1 VVKVDERI
9 AERRRQVRDE
19 RRRSRLRR
27 TVTVA
32 VLLALLGLAVAV
44 ERSSLVALAEIR
56 VEGTARLRPDTL
68 VVDAADLPLGTSTL
82 RLRLGAAEQ
91 RVEALPLVAEATVR
105 RLDPLTV
112 LVSVQE
118 RQPVAVVTG
127 GEAAALVDDDG
138 IVIATGSESGLVV
151 IDLGA
156 IRPPTPG
163 AHVTAVP
170 PLANAHAAMQLLPGP
185 LRTEIVRYDAV
196 AGDDVQIVLA
206 DGTRVR
212 LGRAERID
220 EKARA
225 LGAVLEDL
233 DGRAVDEIDVRA
245 PSRPVV
251 ALKPGL
257 KQEGA
262 TPVRPDNGTEE
273 RARGLTAL
281 DHRSSVRRNRTGR
294 QHRPQL

>member
-1 VVKVDERI
+1 MKVDDRI
-9 AERRRQVRDE
+9 AERRRQVREE

-32 VLLALLGLAVAV
+32 VLAVLLGLAVAV
-44 ERSSLVALAEIR
+44 ERSSLVALAEVR
-56 VEGTARLRPDTL
+56 VEGTDRLRPDT
-68 VVDAADLPLGTSTL
+68 VVAAADLPLGTSTL

-112 LVSVQE
+112 LVSVRE

-138 IVIATGSESGLVV
+138 IVIAPGSESGLVV

-156 IRPPTPG
+156 VQPPSPG
-163 AHVTAVP
+163 SHVTAVP
-170 PLANAHAAMQLLPGP
+170 PLANAHTVMRSLPGP
-185 LRTEIVRYDAV
+185 LRTEIVRYEAV
-196 AGDDVQIVLA
+196 ADDDVQVVLA

-212 LGRAERID
+212 LGRAERVD

-233 DGRAVDEIDVRA
+233 DGRIVALIDVRA

-251 ALKPGL
+251 HP
-257 KQEGA
+257 
-262 TPVRPDNGTEE
+262 
-273 RARGLTAL
+273 
-281 DHRSSVRRNRTGR
+281 
-294 QHRPQL
+294 

>member
-32 VLLALLGLAVAV
+32 VLLTLLGLAVAV

-56 VEGTARLRPDTL
+56 VEGTARLRPDT

-233 DGRAVDEIDVRA
+233 DGRAVTLIDVRA

-251 ALKPGL
+251 QP
-257 KQEGA
+257 
-262 TPVRPDNGTEE
+262 
-273 RARGLTAL
+273 
-281 DHRSSVRRNRTGR
+281 
-294 QHRPQL
+294 

>member
-1 VVKVDERI
+1 MVKVDERI
-9 AERRRQVRDE
+9 VERRRQVREE

-27 TVTVA
+27 TVTIA
-32 VLLALLGLAVAV
+32 VLVVLAGLAFAL

-56 VEGTARLRPDTL
+56 VEGTDRLPPETIIE
-68 VVDAADLPLGTSTL
+68 AADLPLGTSTL

-91 RVEALPLVAEATVR
+91 RVEALPLVADATVR

-112 LVSVQE
+112 LVSVRE
-118 RQPVAVVTG
+118 REPVAVVTG
-127 GEAAALVDDDG
+127 GEAAALVDDEG
-138 IVIATGSESGLVV
+138 VVIATGSESGLAV
-151 IDLGA
+151 IDLGTA
-156 IRPPTPG
+156 RPPSPG
-163 AHVTAVP
+163 AHVASVP
-170 PLANAHAAMQLLPGP
+170 PLANAHAAMRQLPGP

-196 AGDDVQIVLA
+196 ADDDVQIVLA

-233 DGRAVDEIDVRA
+233 DGRTVTSIDVRA

-251 ALKPGL
+251 DP
-257 KQEGA
+257 
-262 TPVRPDNGTEE
+262 
-273 RARGLTAL
+273 
-281 DHRSSVRRNRTGR
+281 
-294 QHRPQL
+294 